1 MMLIVFSRL
10 AQDSPSEATIQRDI
24 NRTFPAH
31 DYFRESGGVGQDALF
46 KISKAYAVY
55 DEEIGY
61 CQGFSFLAAAL
72 VLHVRRQADVDVHDC
87 TFTCTCSNCSRE
99 ALFVCINLINVAR
112 FDVSSVDVILFK

>member
-1 MMLIVFSRL
+1 M
-10 AQDSPSEATIQRDI
+10 QDSPSEATIQRDI

-72 VLHVRRQADVDVHDC
+72 VLHVRIAHVNVLHVLVGVHVHN
-87 TFTCTCSNCSRE
+87 SSRKPTYKLMYTQMCHGIQCRE
-99 ALFVCINLINVAR
+99 VIQ
-112 FDVSSVDVILFK
+112 SS